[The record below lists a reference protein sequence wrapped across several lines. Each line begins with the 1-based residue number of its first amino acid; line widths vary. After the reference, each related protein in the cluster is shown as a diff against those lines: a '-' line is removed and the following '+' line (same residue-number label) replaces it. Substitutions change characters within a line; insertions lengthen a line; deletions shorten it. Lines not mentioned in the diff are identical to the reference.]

1 MKDLEPILNVLCNYQ
16 ARYVLGADELTVL
29 SEWLRESKAHEQLFE
44 DLSNNMKWIMGDIE
58 GNTRER
64 IQMRLIEMEETGTD

>member
-1 MKDLEPILNVLCNYQ
+1 
-16 ARYVLGADELTVL
+16 
-29 SEWLRESKAHEQLFE
+29 
-44 DLSNNMKWIMGDIE
+44 MGDIE

>member
-16 ARYVLGADELTVL
+16 AGFVLGSDELGIL
-29 SEWLRESKAHEQLFE
+29 SEWLRESKKHEQLFGA
-44 DLSNNMKWIMGDIE
+44 LNNNMKWVMGEYE

-64 IQMRLIEMEETGTD
+64 IQRRLIEMEESGD